1 LSDTL
6 KIRRFDRLSTS
17 TVRAKAQFRL
27 RRELSRTIRPS
38 LTPALRL
45 GLVGIRHTGALALMA
60 QQHEVVLVIYC
71 QSLSGYYLINNMKKR
86 VVITGIGIVSPLSCD
101 KEAFWNNLIEG
112 KSGIAP
118 MTSLDLSP
126 YKCKQGGEVR
136 DLKPEVYLGSK
147 GLKYLNKGTRFLG
160 SASKMA
166 IDDAKLPTDG
176 SLSEKM
182 GIIIGSSL
190 GNFSETTD
198 YFYEIIRNNPSELS
212 PMLSYDVALNSSI
225 NYVSVIFKIKGLART
240 ISAGF
245 TSSTDAIGDAYKMI
259 QRDMAKVIVAGGVEQ
274 ISIDLYLI
282 FYLRGL
288 LSGLDG
294 TKEKSLPFDKARNG
308 FVMAEGSY
316 VVILEELQHA
326 LDRGAHIYAEI
337 KGFGSTF
344 VGGKKHPEDIRVR
357 RVEKAMHDAL
367 EESGVKKE
375 HVSFISAN
383 ANGCKMQDAVEAKA
397 IQSYFSTGSSQ
408 IPITAIKSNVGESYG
423 TSGAAQLISTA
434 MSINTGLIP
443 HIINHSNKDPEINL
457 NLILEKPFR
466 KEIQNAI
473 INTMDYDG
481 NNSCLVISKHNK

>member
-1 LSDTL
+1 
-6 KIRRFDRLSTS
+6 
-17 TVRAKAQFRL
+17 
-27 RRELSRTIRPS
+27 
-38 LTPALRL
+38 
-45 GLVGIRHTGALALMA
+45 
-60 QQHEVVLVIYC
+60 
-71 QSLSGYYLINNMKKR
+71 MKKR
-86 VVITGIGIVSPLSCD
+86 VVITGIGVVSPLGCG
-101 KEAFWNNLIEG
+101 KETFWNNLIEG

-118 MTSLDLSP
+118 MTSLDLSS
-126 YKCKQGGEVR
+126 YKCKLGGEVR

-166 IDDAKLPTDG
+166 MEDAKLPQDG
-176 SLSEKM
+176 SLSNQM
-182 GIIIGSSL
+182 GIVIGSSL

-212 PMLSYDVALNSSI
+212 PMHSYDVALNSSI

-259 QRDMAKVIVAGGVEQ
+259 QRDMAKIIVAGGVEQ

-294 TKEKSLPFDKARNG
+294 TKEASTPFDKVRNG

-337 KGFGSTF
+337 TGFGSTF
-344 VGGKKHPEDIRVR
+344 VGGKKHPEDVRAR

-367 EESGVKKE
+367 ENAGVQKKQ
-375 HVSFISAN
+375 VDFISAN
-383 ANGCKMQDAVEAKA
+383 ANGCKTQDAVEAKA
-397 IQSYFSTGSSQ
+397 IQSFFGTGSSQ
-408 IPITAIKSNVGESYG
+408 IPVSTIKSNVGESYG
-423 TSGAAQLISTA
+423 ASGAAQFISTV
-434 MSINTGLIP
+434 MSINTGQIP
-443 HIINHSNKDPEINL
+443 HIINHSNKDPGINIH
-457 NLILEKPFR
+457 LILEKPFR
-466 KEIQNAI
+466 KEIHNAL

-481 NNSCLVISKHNK
+481 NNSCLVISRFGK

>member
-1 LSDTL
+1 
-6 KIRRFDRLSTS
+6 
-17 TVRAKAQFRL
+17 
-27 RRELSRTIRPS
+27 
-38 LTPALRL
+38 
-45 GLVGIRHTGALALMA
+45 
-60 QQHEVVLVIYC
+60 
-71 QSLSGYYLINNMKKR
+71 MKKR
-86 VVITGIGIVSPLSCD
+86 VVITGLGVVSPLGCG
-101 KEAFWNNLIEG
+101 KEAFWNNLITG

-126 YKCKQGGEVR
+126 YKCKLGGEVR

-166 IDDAKLPTDG
+166 LDDAKLPQDG
-176 SLSEKM
+176 SLSNQM
-182 GIIIGSSL
+182 GIVIGSSL

-198 YFYEIIRNNPSELS
+198 YFYDIIRNSPSELS

-245 TSSTDAIGDAYKMI
+245 TSSTDAIGDSYKMI
-259 QRDMAKVIVAGGVEQ
+259 QRDMAKIIVAGGVEQ
-274 ISIDLYLI
+274 ISIDLFLI

-288 LSGLDG
+288 LSGIDG
-294 TKEKSLPFDKARNG
+294 TREASLPFDKARNG

-344 VGGKKHPEDIRVR
+344 VGGKKHPEDVRVR

-367 EESGVKKE
+367 ENTGVQKKQ
-375 HVSFISAN
+375 VDFISAN

-397 IQSYFSTGSSQ
+397 IQSFFGTGSSQ
-408 IPITAIKSNVGESYG
+408 IQISAIKSNVGESYG
-423 TSGAAQLISTA
+423 TSGAAQLISTV

-443 HIINHSNKDPEINL
+443 HIINHSNTDPEINL

-466 KEIQNAI
+466 KEIQNAL

-481 NNSCLVISKHNK
+481 NNTCLIVSKFSK

>member
-1 LSDTL
+1 
-6 KIRRFDRLSTS
+6 
-17 TVRAKAQFRL
+17 
-27 RRELSRTIRPS
+27 
-38 LTPALRL
+38 
-45 GLVGIRHTGALALMA
+45 
-60 QQHEVVLVIYC
+60 
-71 QSLSGYYLINNMKKR
+71 MKKR
-86 VVITGIGIVSPLSCD
+86 VVITGLGIVSPLGCG

-118 MTSLDLSP
+118 MTSFDLSP
-126 YKCKQGGEVR
+126 YKCKVGGEVR

-166 IDDAKLPTDG
+166 LDDAKLPQDG
-176 SLSEKM
+176 SLSNQM
-182 GIIIGSSL
+182 GIVIGSSL

-245 TSSTDAIGDAYKMI
+245 TSGTDAIGDAYKMI
-259 QRDMAKVIVAGGVEQ
+259 QRDMAKVIVTGGVEQ
-274 ISIDLYLI
+274 ISIDLFLI

-294 TKEKSLPFDKARNG
+294 TKEASLPFDKTRNG
-308 FVMAEGSY
+308 FVMAEGSH

-326 LDRGAHIYAEI
+326 LDRGAPIYAEVKDFEII
-337 KGFGSTF
+337 K
-344 VGGKKHPEDIRVR
+344 VGGKKHPEDVRVR
-357 RVEKAMHDAL
+357 RVEKAMHNAL
-367 EESGVKKE
+367 DNTEVKKE
-375 HVSFISAN
+375 DIDFISAN
-383 ANGCKMQDAVEAKA
+383 ANGCKVQDKVEAKA
-397 IQSYFSTGSSQ
+397 IQSYFGTGSSK
-408 IPITAIKSNVGESYG
+408 IPISAIKSNVGESYG
-423 TSGAAQLISTA
+423 ASGATQIISTV

-443 HIINHSNKDPEINL
+443 HIINHSNKDPEIGL

-466 KEIQNAI
+466 EEIQNAI

-481 NNSCLVISKHNK
+481 NNSCLLICKYSK

>member
-1 LSDTL
+1 
-6 KIRRFDRLSTS
+6 
-17 TVRAKAQFRL
+17 
-27 RRELSRTIRPS
+27 
-38 LTPALRL
+38 
-45 GLVGIRHTGALALMA
+45 
-60 QQHEVVLVIYC
+60 
-71 QSLSGYYLINNMKKR
+71 MKKR
-86 VVITGIGIVSPLSCD
+86 VVITGLGVVSPLGCG
-101 KEAFWNNLIEG
+101 KEAFWNNLITG

-126 YKCKQGGEVR
+126 YKCKLGGEVR

-166 IDDAKLPTDG
+166 LDDAKLPQDG
-176 SLSEKM
+176 SLSNQM
-182 GIIIGSSL
+182 GIVIGSSL

-198 YFYEIIRNNPSELS
+198 YFYDIIRNSPSELS

-245 TSSTDAIGDAYKMI
+245 TSSTDAIGDSYKMI
-259 QRDMAKVIVAGGVEQ
+259 QRDMAKIIVAGGVEQ
-274 ISIDLYLI
+274 ISIDLFLI

-294 TKEKSLPFDKARNG
+294 TKEESLPFDKARNG
-308 FVMAEGSY
+308 FVMSEGSY

-344 VGGKKHPEDIRVR
+344 VGGKKHPEDVRVR
-357 RVEKAMHDAL
+357 RVEKAMHNAL
-367 EESGVKKE
+367 DNTEVKKE
-375 HVSFISAN
+375 DIDFISAN
-383 ANGCKMQDAVEAKA
+383 ANGCKVQDKVEAKA
-397 IQSYFSTGSSQ
+397 IQSYFATGSSRQ
-408 IPITAIKSNVGESYG
+408 IPISAIKSNVGESYG
-423 TSGAAQLISTA
+423 ASGAAQIISTA
-434 MSINTGLIP
+434 MSINTGQIP
-443 HIINHSNKDPEINL
+443 HIINHSNKDQEINL
-457 NLILEKPFR
+457 NLILGKPFR
-466 KEIQNAI
+466 KEIQNVM

-481 NNSCLVISKHNK
+481 NNTCLIVSKFSK

>member
-1 LSDTL
+1 
-6 KIRRFDRLSTS
+6 
-17 TVRAKAQFRL
+17 
-27 RRELSRTIRPS
+27 
-38 LTPALRL
+38 
-45 GLVGIRHTGALALMA
+45 
-60 QQHEVVLVIYC
+60 
-71 QSLSGYYLINNMKKR
+71 MKKR
-86 VVITGIGIVSPLSCD
+86 VVITGLGAVSPLGNT
-101 KEAFWNNLIEG
+101 KEEFWNGLIEG

-118 MTSLDLSP
+118 MASLDLSC
-126 YKCKQGGEVR
+126 YKSKLGGEVR
-136 DLKPEVYLGSK
+136 DLMPEIHLGKK
-147 GLKYLNKGTRFLG
+147 GLRYLKKGTYFLG
-160 SASKMA
+160 SAAKMA
-166 IDDAKLPTDG
+166 IDDSKLPQDG
-176 SLSEKM
+176 SLEDTM

-259 QRDMAKVIVAGGVEQ
+259 QRDMAKVIMTGGVEQ
-274 ISIDLYLI
+274 ISIDLFLI

-294 TKEKSLPFDKARNG
+294 KKEASLPFDKARNG

-357 RVEKAMHDAL
+357 GDEKAMHDAL
-367 EESGVKKE
+367 DNTEVKKE
-375 HVSFISAN
+375 DIDFISAN
-383 ANGCKMQDAVEAKA
+383 ANGCKMQDKVEAKA
-397 IQSYFSTGSSQ
+397 IQSFFGTGSSQ
-408 IPITAIKSNVGESYG
+408 IPVSAIKSNVGEAYG
-423 TSGAAQLISTA
+423 ASGAAQFISTV
-434 MSINTGLIP
+434 MSINTGQIP
-443 HIINHSNKDPEINL
+443 HIINHGNKDPEINL
-457 NLILEKPFR
+457 NLILEKSFR
-466 KEIQNAI
+466 
-473 INTMDYDG
+473 
-481 NNSCLVISKHNK
+481 

>member
-1 LSDTL
+1 
-6 KIRRFDRLSTS
+6 
-17 TVRAKAQFRL
+17 
-27 RRELSRTIRPS
+27 
-38 LTPALRL
+38 
-45 GLVGIRHTGALALMA
+45 
-60 QQHEVVLVIYC
+60 
-71 QSLSGYYLINNMKKR
+71 MKKR
-86 VVITGIGIVSPLSCD
+86 VVITGLGIVSPLGCG
-101 KEAFWNNLIEG
+101 KEAFWNNLIVG

-126 YKCKQGGEVR
+126 YKCKLGGEVR

-166 IDDAKLPTDG
+166 LDDAKLPQDG
-176 SLSEKM
+176 SLSNQM
-182 GIIIGSSL
+182 GIVIGSSL

-245 TSSTDAIGDAYKMI
+245 TSSTDAVGDAYKMI

-274 ISIDLYLI
+274 ISIDLFLI

-288 LSGLDG
+288 LSGIDG
-294 TKEKSLPFDKARNG
+294 RKEASTPFDKERNG
-308 FVMAEGSY
+308 FVMSEGSY

-326 LDRGAHIYAEI
+326 LDRGSHIYAEI
-337 KGFGSTF
+337 TGYGNTF
-344 VGGKKHPEDIRVR
+344 VGGKKHPEDVRVR
-357 RVEKAMHDAL
+357 RIEKAMHDAL
-367 EESGVKKE
+367 DNTEVKKE
-375 HVSFISAN
+375 DIDFISAN
-383 ANGCKMQDAVEAKA
+383 ANGCKFQDAVEAKA
-397 IQSYFSTGSSQ
+397 IQSFFGTGSSQ
-408 IPITAIKSNVGESYG
+408 IPVSAIKSNVGESYG
-423 TSGAAQLISTA
+423 TSGAAQLISTV
-434 MSINTGLIP
+434 MSINTGFIP

-457 NLILEKPFR
+457 NLILEKPIKR
-466 KEIQNAI
+466 EIQNAL

-481 NNSCLVISKHNK
+481 NNSCLVINKFSK

>member
-1 LSDTL
+1 
-6 KIRRFDRLSTS
+6 
-17 TVRAKAQFRL
+17 
-27 RRELSRTIRPS
+27 
-38 LTPALRL
+38 
-45 GLVGIRHTGALALMA
+45 
-60 QQHEVVLVIYC
+60 
-71 QSLSGYYLINNMKKR
+71 MKKS
-86 VVITGIGIVSPLSCD
+86 VVITGLGVVSPLGCD

-136 DLKPEVYLGSK
+136 DLKPEVYLGIK

-245 TSSTDAIGDAYKMI
+245 TSSTHAIGDAYKMI

-288 LSGLDG
+288 LSGLNG
-294 TKEKSLPFDKARNG
+294 TKEESLPFDKARNG
-308 FVMAEGSY
+308 FIMSEGSY

-326 LDRGAHIYAEI
+326 LERGAHIYAEI
-337 KGFGSTF
+337 TGFGSTF
-344 VGGKKHPEDIRVR
+344 VGGKKHPEDVRVR
-357 RVEKAMHDAL
+357 RAEKSKHDAL
-367 EESGVKKE
+367 ENTGVQKE
-375 HVSFISAN
+375 QVDFISAN
-383 ANGCKMQDAVEAKA
+383 ANGCKFQDAVEAKA
-397 IQSYFSTGSSQ
+397 IQSYFGTGSSQ
-408 IPITAIKSNVGESYG
+408 IPISAIKSNVGESYG
-423 TSGAAQLISTA
+423 ASGSSQLISTA
-434 MSINTGLIP
+434 MSIDTGLIP
-443 HIINHSNKDPEINL
+443 HIINHSNKDQEINL
-457 NLILEKPFR
+457 NLVIEK
-466 KEIQNAI
+466 
-473 INTMDYDG
+473 
-481 NNSCLVISKHNK
+481 

>member
-1 LSDTL
+1 
-6 KIRRFDRLSTS
+6 
-17 TVRAKAQFRL
+17 
-27 RRELSRTIRPS
+27 
-38 LTPALRL
+38 
-45 GLVGIRHTGALALMA
+45 
-60 QQHEVVLVIYC
+60 
-71 QSLSGYYLINNMKKR
+71 MKKR
-86 VVITGIGIVSPLSCD
+86 VVITGIGVVSPLGCG

-176 SLSEKM
+176 SLSEKT

-212 PMLSYDVALNSSI
+212 PMHSYDVALNSSI

-259 QRDMAKVIVAGGVEQ
+259 QRDMAKIIVAGGVEQ

-288 LSGLDG
+288 LSGIDG
-294 TKEKSLPFDKARNG
+294 TREASLPFDKTRNG
-308 FVMAEGSY
+308 FVMSEGSY

-337 KGFGSTF
+337 TGFGSTF
-344 VGGKKHPEDIRVR
+344 VGGKKHPEDVRVR

-367 EESGVKKE
+367 DNTEVKKE
-375 HVSFISAN
+375 DIDFISAN

-397 IQSYFSTGSSQ
+397 IQSYFGTRSSQ
-408 IPITAIKSNVGESYG
+408 IPTTAIKSNVGESYG
-423 TSGAAQLISTA
+423 TSGAAQFISTV

-443 HIINHSNKDPEINL
+443 HIINHSNKDTEINL
-457 NLILEKPFR
+457 NLILREPLK
-466 KEIQNAI
+466 KEIHNTL
-473 INTMDYDG
+473 INTLDYDG
-481 NNSCLVISKHNK
+481 NNSCLVISRFGK